1 MFPVAPNNV
10 PMRLNKPM
18 RWTTGFALAVIALLA
33 WNQSQYL
40 GADQL
45 ISSYG
50 AATCLSPYQ
59 RDQTSRNPIRT
70 WDHTLDLG
78 GSVRVRLEGY
88 SFVGSWVTAHYSDES
103 EQRVI
108 ARPGDYVYPYDIR
121 SNWASRRL
129 YALADGLYGGL
140 WRRTE
145 LYEYDLAARRS
156 IRRALVHPERL
167 PASCPGGA

>member
-1 MFPVAPNNV
+1 
-10 PMRLNKPM
+10 MRLNKPM

-59 RDQTSRNPIRT
+59 
-70 WDHTLDLG
+70 
-78 GSVRVRLEGY
+78 
-88 SFVGSWVTAHYSDES
+88 
-103 EQRVI
+103 
-108 ARPGDYVYPYDIR
+108 R

-167 PASCPGGA
+167 PASCPGGTVPNKPLQPTSAARERAESGPTVKAARG